1 MTSTPPEAPPDG
13 PGPSSD
19 DRGHAGPRVTRD
31 ELRELGRLRRT
42 SRDRRV
48 AGVAGGLA
56 RHLDIDPVILRVAF
70 VVLAFFGG
78 AGLVLYAACWLLLPS
93 DDRDRAPLSLDER
106 TRGLALVLAGA
117 FAILLL
123 LGDTWGGRQWLDW
136 PLVLVGVVALVLLGR
151 HQSPAPRPGPTP
163 PPAPALPPEA
173 DPADP
178 SYQPRP
184 AYPAYQPDPTHQPT
198 AAYPTDPTYQPDAVY
213 PTAAAA
219 PVYPAYQPVP
229 RAQRRR
235 GPILFWFTLALVA
248 LVEGLLGVADLAGV
262 PVADAAYPAL
272 AVATVGGMLLVGAFY
287 GRAGGL
293 VLLGLVASLV
303 LGVTTAAD
311 NWEGDTVRHAPV
323 RAVDVRDSYRI
334 SAGEL
339 VLDLR
344 TVRNPAA
351 LDGRTVRLRGDIG
364 RLEVRVPSG
373 LDVDVSARVS
383 GPGDILLFGEDHG
396 GIDLAAT
403 EQHDGGRA
411 APTLTID
418 AGLGVGQIEVHE

>member
-19 DRGHAGPRVTRD
+19 DRGHTGPRVTRD

-56 RHLDIDPVILRVAF
+56 RHLDIDPVIVRVDF
-70 VVLAFFGG
+70 VLLVFFGV
-78 AGLVLYAACWLLLPS
+78 AGVVLYAGCWLLLPS

-117 FAILLL
+117 FAVLLL
-123 LGDTWGGRQWLDW
+123 LGDTWGDRQWLGW
-136 PLVLVGVVALVLLGR
+136 PLVLAGVIALVVLGR
-151 HQSPAPRPGPTP
+151 HQTPAQTPGPDSGPTP
-163 PPAPALPPEA
+163 APTPALPPEA
-173 DPADP
+173 DPACQQQD
-178 SYQPRP
+178 
-184 AYPAYQPDPTHQPT
+184 PAYQPDPAYQLDP
-198 AAYPTDPTYQPDAVY
+198 AYSAYPAGSTYPTYAG
-213 PTAAAA
+213 A
-219 PVYPAYQPVP
+219 PVYPGYQPVP
-229 RAQRRR
+229 RAPRRR

-248 LVEGLLGVADLAGV
+248 LVEGLLGIADLAGV

-293 VLLGLVASLV
+293 VLLGLVASLA

-344 TVRNPAA
+344 TVRDPAA

-411 APTLTID
+411 APALTID